1 MLNQDDDFDNDEDL
15 NEPNRIS
22 RKKILV
28 FLIPALIAIGLG
40 VGFFYA
46 FNHKFGNN
54 GNANYSIVRNI
65 IEEDGKEAESV
76 TVFYDLP
83 EITARLKDTSAD
95 EATARLRISVELN
108 NVEDV
113 AKIEALLPRINDVVI
128 AHTIELTPDELE
140 SAIGL
145 YWLKEELLYR
155 INLLTSP
162 LQVSNLNFK
171 NFEIQKP
178 NEK

>member
-95 EATARLRISVELN
+95 EATG
-108 NVEDV
+108 
-113 AKIEALLPRINDVVI
+113 
-128 AHTIELTPDELE
+128 TPQNQRGVKQCRRRRQNRGFAAPYQRRRHCAYD
-140 SAIGL
+140 
-145 YWLKEELLYR
+145 
-155 INLLTSP
+155 
-162 LQVSNLNFK
+162 
-171 NFEIQKP
+171 
-178 NEK
+178 

>member
-22 RKKILV
+22 RKKYL
-28 FLIPALIAIGLG
+28 FFDSGFDCHRSRRR
-40 VGFFYA
+40 FFYA

-95 EATARLRISVELN
+95 EATARLKISVELN

-113 AKIEALLPRINDVVI
+113 AKIEALLPRINDAVI

-140 SAIGL
+140 SATGL